1 MEVAML
7 NKTGRPLSRTQT
19 VRLLI
24 ALTILAWA
32 TQTLFKQWGFGAE
45 ISSAIPATK
54 QAPVDSGDA
63 EKFVPAVQLYPT
75 GATLALRSEA
85 TVIGGEVKLR
95 QICRWSDADKT
106 FFEPIGDLILVR
118 LGAKPPFKSISLP
131 EIRQI
136 LRDAGVNTASINFA
150 GAASCTVARSD
161 VQYNET
167 DGLQKWI
174 EAKEA
179 ARNVGSLSASAAVAS
194 STESSTKPTVAAAPA
209 TTPAE
214 TTAVKT
220 LRSALVQDIATR
232 LNVPEESL
240 QVTFKATDDKVL
252 NISEPL
258 FKFSFDPLRPKS
270 LGSVGWTV
278 TIISGSE
285 VGSAAKKV
293 TINADAR
300 IWQEQVVAARPMG
313 FRQVIRKEDVIKRRT
328 LVDEMSEDPLLTVDQ
343 IVGQQTAREVKPG
356 MLMTAKMID
365 PVELVKTGQYVTI
378 TLSQGTVQVKTV
390 ARAMESGSYG
400 QTIRVKNEATKD
412 VFQVVVTDRQ
422 TATMNLAAPIA
433 SAPQN

>member
-1 MEVAML
+1 
-7 NKTGRPLSRTQT
+7 
-19 VRLLI
+19 
-24 ALTILAWA
+24 
-32 TQTLFKQWGFGAE
+32 
-45 ISSAIPATK
+45 
-54 QAPVDSGDA
+54 
-63 EKFVPAVQLYPT
+63 
-75 GATLALRSEA
+75 
-85 TVIGGEVKLR
+85 
-95 QICRWSDADKT
+95 
-106 FFEPIGDLILVR
+106 
-118 LGAKPPFKSISLP
+118 
-131 EIRQI
+131 
-136 LRDAGVNTASINFA
+136 VNTASINFA

-179 ARNVGSLSASAAVAS
+179 AKNVGSLSASAPAVS

-214 TTAVKT
+214 VAAVKT

-278 TIISGSE
+278 TITSGGE
-285 VGSAAKKV
+285 VASGARKV

-300 IWQEQVVAARPMG
+300 IWQDQVVAARPMG

-328 LVDEMSEDPLLTVDQ
+328 LVDEMSQDPLLTVDQ
-343 IVGQQTAREVKPG
+343 VVGQQTAREVKPG